1 MVDYW
6 GPADSRGNQMMVSI
20 TWTQN
25 ASANQTTVRCVYYLV
40 VPQWASSSRMQLG
53 YTIAGGGG
61 VVYDGYALY
70 QAGTH
75 VVMDYSRTITHNSN
89 GDASVTVTGY
99 VYDAINQ
106 YINTAVT
113 VLTLTLPR
121 IPPPVVPPAPP
132 GVPVLTVTRDS
143 DTQHSLSWTRPGTTA
158 THVVVQRRENGGSWT
173 QIAWLSGDASSFI
186 DRSTK
191 ANSVYEYRAYR
202 ANTGGSSSWSAT
214 VTVYTTPAAPS
225 GLSATRT
232 TGGIRV
238 DAATRPPYATSYDVM
253 DGSTVIASSVALPWV
268 HENPNATLPHTYK
281 LRGKRGTLVGDWSD
295 PSPTVQLTAPPKAP
309 AGLAPN
315 GAVVAATAPGRLEWR
330 HTPADASEQTR
341 AQIQMRRPG
350 GAWSSVEVVGGEQAK
365 TWASMQAMLTAL
377 GMGGGGLGSVEWQ
390 VRTRGTHPDWGA
402 WSATATLDV
411 AALPVV
417 TVTAPPSP
425 LDSAYCVVSWL
436 YHQPEGRPQSAWE
449 VVLLDT
455 DGVELERASG
465 DGATSTVTLKI
476 RLQDQ
481 HDYTAVVR
489 SAAGQIW
496 SEPTVHDFAVAF
508 VPPAAPRVLAEW
520 REELGCVQL
529 AVTEGDRTGGL
540 RETVAVDVLRSVD
553 GGRTWEE
560 IIEQAAAGLLATDW
574 ESLSN
579 GSTTYRAIAYAETGA
594 SAQTDYLVLADS
606 PALWLSGGGG
616 FATAA
621 RLPYDPSIKV
631 DAGRA
636 RSVQRYEGRALGVP
650 YAGEQLTRTVD
661 ASGTLLERDDASATI
676 AVMEELAQSVE
687 PVHLYR
693 DPDGRRIYGAIG
705 TISLPREIGTP
716 EGAIWQWQLQ
726 LEETGRP

>member
-25 ASANQTTVRCVYYLV
+25 AAANQTTVRCVYYLV

-106 YINTAVT
+106 YINVAVS

-143 DTQHSLSWTRPGTTA
+143 DAQHSLSWTRPGTTA

-214 VTVYTTPAAPS
+214 VTVYTTPAAPL

-268 HENPNATLPHTYK
+268 HENPNAAIPHTYK
-281 LRGKRGTLVGDWSD
+281 LRGKRGALVGDWSD

-315 GAVVAATAPGRLEWR
+315 GAVVAATAAGRLEWR
-330 HTPADASEQTR
+330 HTPADASEQSR

-350 GAWSSVEVVGGEQAK
+350 GAWSTFEVVGAEQEK

-377 GMGGGGLGSVEWQ
+377 GMGGSGLGSVEWQ
-390 VRTRGTHPDWGA
+390 VRTKGTHPDWGA

-425 LDSAYCVVSWL
+425 LDSAYCAVAWL
-436 YHQPEGRPQSAWE
+436 YHQPEGRQQSAWE
-449 VVLLDT
+449 VVLLDA

-465 DGATSTVTLKI
+465 DGATSSVTLKI

-481 HDYTAVVR
+481 QNYTIVVR
-489 SAAGQIW
+489 AAAGQIW
-496 SEPTVHDFAVAF
+496 SDPTEHDFEVAF

-579 GSTTYRAIAYAETGA
+579 GKTTYRAIAYAETGA
-594 SAQTDYLVLADS
+594 SAHTDYLVLADS
-606 PALWLSGGGG
+606 PSLWLSGGAG

-661 ASGTLLERDDASATI
+661 ASGTLLEGDDVNATI

-726 LEETGRP
+726 LEETGKP